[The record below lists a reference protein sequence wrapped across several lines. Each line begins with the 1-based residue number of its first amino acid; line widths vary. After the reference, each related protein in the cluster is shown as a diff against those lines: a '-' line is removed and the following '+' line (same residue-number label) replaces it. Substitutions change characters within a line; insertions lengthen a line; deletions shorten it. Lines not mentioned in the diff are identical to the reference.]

1 MIAGSQGSSSA
12 AWGQLQSQQ
21 AQRNAEQAEQ
31 RARAL
36 QSQARSAQQEADR
49 AQENARALQGSS
61 SQARSEADSARRNV
75 SSLESLGQVNNQ
87 LGQLREQIATVLAP
101 SQAVTPAPVPAY
113 TNVEGQATGT
123 LINTVA

>member
-1 MIAGSQGSSSA
+1 MIPGAQGASSA
-12 AWGQLQSQQ
+12 AWGQMQTQQ

-36 QSQARSAQQEADR
+36 QSQARSAQQDADR
-49 AQENARALQGSS
+49 AQENARQLQTSS
-61 SQARSEADSARRNV
+61 VQARGDADSARRNV

-87 LGQLREQIATVLAP
+87 LGELRKQISEVLAP
-101 SQAVTPAPVPAY
+101 SEPAVVAPAY
-113 TNVEGQATGT
+113 TNAEGQTTGT

>member
-12 AWGQLQSQQ
+12 AWGQLQTQQ

-36 QSQARSAQQEADR
+36 QSQARTAQQEADR

-61 SQARSEADSARRNV
+61 SQARSDADSARRNV

-87 LGQLREQIATVLAP
+87 LGQLREQIATVLATNQP
-101 SQAVTPAPVPAY
+101 ANVTPAPVF

>member
-1 MIAGSQGSSSA
+1 MIPGAQGASSA
-12 AWGQLQSQQ
+12 AWGQLQTQQ

-36 QSQARSAQQEADR
+36 QSQARSAQQDADR
-49 AQENARALQGSS
+49 AQENARQLQTSS
-61 SQARSEADSARRNV
+61 VQARSDADSARRNV

-87 LGQLREQIATVLAP
+87 LGELRNQILAVLEP
-101 SQAVTPAPVPAY
+101 SQPVVAAPAY
-113 TNVEGQATGT
+113 TNAEGQATGT

>member
-1 MIAGSQGSSSA
+1 MIPGAQGAGSA
-12 AWGQLQSQQ
+12 VWGQMQMQQ

-36 QSQARSAQQEADR
+36 QSQARSAQQDADR
-49 AQENARALQGSS
+49 AQDNARELQSS
-61 SQARSEADSARRNV
+61 SVQARGDADSARRNV
-75 SSLESLGQVNNQ
+75 SSLESLGQVNSQ
-87 LGQLREQIATVLAP
+87 LGELREQISAVLAP
-101 SQAVTPAPVPAY
+101 SQPEAAAPTPTF